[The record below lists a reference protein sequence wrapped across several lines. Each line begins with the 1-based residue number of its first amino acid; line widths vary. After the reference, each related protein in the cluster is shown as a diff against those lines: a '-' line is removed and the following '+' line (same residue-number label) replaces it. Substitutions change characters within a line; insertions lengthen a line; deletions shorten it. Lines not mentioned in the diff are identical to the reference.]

1 MTKREIAIAAVAVIL
16 GVLMDRMLKNFE
28 PEQFAAQAGVQF
40 DIPDDILEQVT
51 DEVTKFFKD
60 VDPVWLNLKL

>member
-1 MTKREIAIAAVAVIL
+1 MTKREMAIAATAVIL
-16 GVLMDRMLKNFE
+16 GALIDRTLKDFQ
-28 PEQFAAQAGVQF
+28 PEQFAAQVGMQW

-51 DEVTKFFKD
+51 DEVTKFFKA